1 MLRSSTL
8 NSGSH
13 DQTCAYR
20 FPSMDVGNPV
30 LAEMSRASGARNT
43 LQSNKDN
50 AIARTATN
58 PATETTVH
66 LKITCLRRNSC
77 MDDHPRSRK
86 LRLIIRQLWSEHSR
100 MRPNEGLRYR
110 R

>member
-13 DQTCAYR
+13 DQTCADR
-20 FPSMDVGNPV
+20 FPMDGGNPV

-43 LQSNKDN
+43 FQLNKDN

-58 PATETTVH
+58 PATATTVH
-66 LKITCLRRNSC
+66 LKTTCLGRNSF
-77 MDDHPRSRK
+77 MDDHPRRRN
-86 LRLIIRQLWSEHSR
+86 LRVIIRQLCSEHSR
-100 MRPNEGLRYR
+100 M
-110 R
+110 

>member
-1 MLRSSTL
+1 MRRSSTL

-13 DQTCAYR
+13 DQTCAYK

-43 LQSNKDN
+43 FQSNKDN
-50 AIARTATN
+50 AIARSATN

-66 LKITCLRRNSC
+66 FKITCLRRNSF
-77 MDDHPRSRK
+77 MDDHPRSRN
-86 LRLIIRQLWSEHSR
+86 LRVIIRQPCTEHSR
-100 MRPNEGLRYR
+100 MKPSEGLRY
-110 R
+110 

>member
-13 DQTCAYR
+13 DQTCADR
-20 FPSMDVGNPV
+20 FPSMAVGNPV

-43 LQSNKDN
+43 FQSNKDN
-50 AIARTATN
+50 AIARTAPN

-66 LKITCLRRNSC
+66 LKIACLRRNSF
-77 MDDHPRSRK
+77 MDDHPRSRN
-86 LRLIIRQLWSEHSR
+86 LRVIIPQLCPEHSR

-110 R
+110 